1 MSFLAPAAFLW
12 LLSVPVLLWLWRLAS
27 THRQLRVSSLVPFEH
42 LLRRA
47 HRRRTRLVVNAL
59 FWLQLAAL
67 IGGALAL
74 AQPALVG
81 HHAKTI
87 LAILDTSASMDA
99 KRGGSTAF
107 EQAQRALTRRLARKA
122 PMDQVFLMTTAP
134 VTALTP
140 QPTSDGASLARA
152 IDAQRA
158 QHLGGNLATTERL
171 GRSLLGRAPDETLIV
186 TDELQPPDLSSG
198 AVRWVTVGRPVPNT
212 AIVGLDVMGPL
223 CSPSDARVVATVQN
237 FSTQRAS
244 MRLTAQQAGRRLAET
259 TAEAS
264 PRARQSLALALP
276 EGVTGRVELALAAP
290 ADALAAD
297 NRAWVHI
304 HPTARLPVVVRSAR
318 PLFTQAV
325 SAWLNACQALTWTAE
340 APSSGGPYLLIT
352 DQEEPAAALTTPA
365 MRFLPPAARPVRS
378 YWVVSPDHPIGSY
391 LSPVDVVATP
401 LHLSVDA
408 ATAGTP
414 VVSALVGGQKIPVVV
429 AQERNGQRTVWMRF
443 DPAGQAA
450 STPILLAFFNS
461 LRWLM
466 GEARPQTTGDPL
478 MVAGWATGTV
488 MVHRPDGSTERV
500 EADRGAVRYEGATL
514 AGLYR
519 FRQGS
524 SEVTEAVNFFDPLES
539 NTMDRVTTWHAPQAA
554 PPASASL
561 RRSLSPLA
569 SFVMLWLLALLL
581 VEWWRY
587 AAKGRSTSQL
597 LRAQGSGLRANA
609 VAPSPLLR

>member
-1 MSFLAPAAFLW
+1 MTLLSPLALLW
-12 LLSVPVLLWLWRLAS
+12 VLSVPVLLWLWRLAS

-47 HRRRTRLVVNAL
+47 HRRRTRLMVNAL

-81 HHAKTI
+81 HRAKTI
-87 LAILDTSASMDA
+87 LAILDTSASMGA
-99 KRGGSTAF
+99 RRGGSTAF

-134 VTALTP
+134 VTTLTP

-152 IDAQRA
+152 IDAQRVH
-158 QHLGGNLATTERL
+158 HLGGNLATTERL

-186 TDELQPPDLSSG
+186 TDEPQPSEIPTG
-198 AVRWVTVGRPVPNT
+198 VIQWITVGRPVPNI
-212 AIVGLDVMGPL
+212 AIVGLDAMGPL
-223 CSPSDARVVATVQN
+223 CSSADARVVATIQN
-237 FSTQRAS
+237 FSTQRS
-244 MRLTAQQAGRRLAET
+244 SVKLTAKQAGHRLAET
-259 TAEAS
+259 TAEVPS
-264 PRARQSLALALP
+264 HARQSLALALP
-276 EGVTGRVELALAAP
+276 EGVTGQVELALAAP

-297 NRAWVHI
+297 NRAWVNI
-304 HPTARLPVVVRSAR
+304 HPTARRPVVVRSAR
-318 PLFTQAV
+318 PQLTQAV
-325 SAWLNACQALTWTAE
+325 SAWLNACQTLTWTAE
-340 APSSGGPYLLIT
+340 ATAPLDQRLVIT
-352 DQEEPAAALTTPA
+352 DQEETIAALATPA
-365 MRFLPPAARPVRS
+365 MVFRPSPAARLVRS

-391 LSPVDVVATP
+391 LAPVDVVATP
-401 LHLSVDA
+401 LNLSADA
-408 ATAGTP
+408 AVGGTP
-414 VVSALVGGQKIPVVV
+414 VVSALVNGRQVPVVV

-443 DPAGQAA
+443 DPAGQAV

-466 GEARPQTTGDPL
+466 GDARPQATGDPL
-478 MVAGWATGTV
+478 MVAGWATGPV
-488 MVHRPDGSTERV
+488 MVHRPDGTAERL
-500 EADRGAVRYEGATL
+500 EARGGAVRYEGATL

-554 PPASASL
+554 PPTSASL

-569 SFVMLWLLALLL
+569 SFVMLLLLALLL

-587 AAKGRSTSQL
+587 AAKGRSTS
-597 LRAQGSGLRANA
+597 
-609 VAPSPLLR
+609 PLLR